1 MKMEFIEI
9 YKDVVIERNPKFG
22 NYYLVSPYNQTLR
35 IFDTIEGARRY
46 LDNYKI
52 MEENS
57 RFIAR
62 NPW

>member
-1 MKMEFIEI
+1 MKLEFIEV
-9 YKDVVIERNPKFG
+9 YKGVTIGQNVASH
-22 NYYLVSPYNQTLR
+22 NYYLLSPYNGTLR
-35 IFDTIEGARRY
+35 IFTTLEGARRY

-52 MEENS
+52 MDENS